1 MMTLNKKSPLDM
13 GINETEEDNTTEI
26 NKKINEIIDKIED
39 IEDINKKKAIL
50 FLSSSPEEKKN
61 KKPKKEKPP
70 ITTKKCKI
78 CNEEKPL
85 EQFVIN
91 RTVEINRKVYFKNK
105 CLECYKIKSKEYY
118 DTNLKNNKIRY
129 HKKKNFIIK
138 IKYSNLE
145 ELENEFNKLKE
156 KLINQD
162 NNINNE

>member
-13 GINETEEDNTTEI
+13 GVNNTEEDNNTEI
-26 NKKINEIIDKIED
+26 NNKILEII
-39 IEDINKKKAIL
+39 
-50 FLSSSPEEKKN
+50 EEKIIDDENIDLIIEKLCCFDTFEKKQ
-61 KKPKKEKPP
+61 KKPKKPK
-70 ITTKKCKI
+70 TTKICKI
-78 CNEEKPL
+78 CKLEKPL
-85 EQFVIN
+85 EEFVIN

-118 DTNLKNNKIRY
+118 DNNLKNNKIRY

-162 NNINNE
+162 NNTNNE